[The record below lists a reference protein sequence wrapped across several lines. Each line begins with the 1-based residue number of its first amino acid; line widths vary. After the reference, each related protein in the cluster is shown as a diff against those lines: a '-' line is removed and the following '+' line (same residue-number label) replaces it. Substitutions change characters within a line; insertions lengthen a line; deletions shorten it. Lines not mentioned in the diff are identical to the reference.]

1 MQIHQYNTGGLVK
14 PFFANRG
21 KNSLMNN
28 LFYYRSLHVKCRTIV
43 AHNNTVQPLEQFT
56 SWHSN
61 FHYQLASSQTHLD
74 RSWNPTAFPWSGF
87 SPA

>member
-21 KNSLMNN
+21 KNSLTNN

-43 AHNNTVQPLEQFT
+43 AHNNTVQRHFIAKVVFLGGSESQGED
-56 SWHSN
+56 SWKVS
-61 FHYQLASSQTHLD
+61 LC
-74 RSWNPTAFPWSGF
+74 
-87 SPA
+87 